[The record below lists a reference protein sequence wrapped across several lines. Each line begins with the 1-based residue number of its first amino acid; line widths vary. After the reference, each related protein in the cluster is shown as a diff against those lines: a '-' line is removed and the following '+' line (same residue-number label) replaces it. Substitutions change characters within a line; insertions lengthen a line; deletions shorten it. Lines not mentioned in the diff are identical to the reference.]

1 MPFTAPLALLG
12 LLSAIP
18 LIILY
23 MIRPR
28 PKDQPFPSTAFI
40 KEGDAKPTAA
50 LNRLITDPLF
60 WIQLLVIIFLV
71 IAAAGPFTEAR
82 GTQGAHLVVVFD
94 LSASMEAS
102 RDAALEIVE
111 RYSQGLDRISIVL
124 AENIPVVALREGNR
138 VQAISTLDSLSP
150 RAVQADL
157 SAAMTAG
164 RGLLGAEGGSI
175 LVVSD
180 FASWIGDDP
189 EVTRGL
195 IEGGGTRVV
204 FVDSGG
210 AGDNVGIV
218 GGWIVDYGGSLNYT
232 CHIRNYGRTRT
243 VPITIQGP
251 GGTITT
257 ARTIDAG
264 GDHYLTLD
272 AFPGVT
278 VVTLEVDDAIS
289 ADNRAY
295 VYAPE
300 IGVRRV
306 LYLGDEGP
314 VLAALRSIPTVEVSF
329 SGDYSGFDMVVT
341 ERGGSDGQLNRYI
354 YDGGRVVYV
363 PSNGSAS
370 PEYLSVR
377 IAGQVNESAPLWTR
391 NQVFAGEVNFDEVG
405 VRSYLLATPRKGSVT
420 VVEANGVPII
430 SYWRLGSG
438 TSVYMGLPQEGSD
451 FYSRPEYP
459 IFWYGMT
466 NWLTDAPDASE
477 SNRKTGEIIILGEMT
492 SVDSPGGRVTT
503 DLLHLDQVGI
513 YRFQGRTIVANMYD
527 PIESNLLN
535 PKTLNLGTFAPG
547 EAAEKLIRKDLSPW
561 LVIIAAALIAL
572 ELLILRRRRES

>member
-1 MPFTAPLALLG
+1 MPFTTPLALLG
-12 LLSAIP
+12 LLGAIP

-40 KEGDAKPTAA
+40 SEGDAKPTAA

-60 WIQLLVIIFLV
+60 WIQLLVIILLV

-82 GTQGAHLVVVFD
+82 GAQGPHLVVVMD

-102 RDAALEIVE
+102 YDEAKEIVQ
-111 RYSQGLDRISIVL
+111 RYSEGSDRISIVL
-124 AENIPVVALREGNR
+124 AKNIPVVALREGNR
-138 VQAISTLDSLSP
+138 GHARSILEALSP
-150 RAVQADL
+150 VAVQADL
-157 SAAMTAG
+157 SAGMTVG
-164 RGLLGAEGGSI
+164 RGILGAEGGSI

-189 EVTRGL
+189 EVTREL
-195 IEGGGTRVV
+195 IEGGGTPVV

-218 GGWIVDYGGSLNYT
+218 GGWIVDYGGVLNYT

-243 VPITIQGP
+243 VPITVEGP
-251 GGTITT
+251 AGSFSTV
-257 ARTIDAG
+257 RTIDAG

-278 VVTLEVDDAIS
+278 VVSLEVDDAIS

-295 VYAPE
+295 IYAPDL
-300 IGVRRV
+300 GVRRI
-306 LYLGDEGP
+306 LYLGEGGP
-314 VLAALRSIPTVEVSF
+314 VLAALSSIPAVEVSR
-329 SGDYSGFDMVVT
+329 SGGYGSFDMVVT
-341 ERGGSDGQLNRYI
+341 ERGGPDGQLNRYV

-363 PSNGSAS
+363 PSNASAS
-370 PEYLSVR
+370 PEYLPVR
-377 IAGQVNESAPLWTR
+377 IDRYVNESAPLWTR
-391 NQVFAGEVNFDEVG
+391 NQVFAEEVSFDEVAL
-405 VRSYLLATPRKGSVT
+405 RSYLLASPRRGSVT
-420 VVEANGVPII
+420 IAEANAVPVI

-438 TSVYMGLPQEGSD
+438 TAVYLGLTQDTSD

-459 IFWYGMT
+459 IFWYRMI

-477 SNRKTGEIIILGEMT
+477 SNRKTGEVIILGETT
-492 SVDSPGGRVTT
+492 SVETPAGRITT
-503 DLLHLDQVGI
+503 EVLHLDRAGI
-513 YRFQGRTIVANMYD
+513 YRFQGRTIAANMYD
-527 PIESNLLN
+527 PVESNILN
-535 PKTLNLGTFAPG
+535 PRTLNLGALTPG
-547 EAAEKLIRKDLSPW
+547 EATEKIIRKDLSPW
-561 LVIIAAALIAL
+561 LVIIAGGLIVL
-572 ELLILRRRRES
+572 ELLILRRRRGS